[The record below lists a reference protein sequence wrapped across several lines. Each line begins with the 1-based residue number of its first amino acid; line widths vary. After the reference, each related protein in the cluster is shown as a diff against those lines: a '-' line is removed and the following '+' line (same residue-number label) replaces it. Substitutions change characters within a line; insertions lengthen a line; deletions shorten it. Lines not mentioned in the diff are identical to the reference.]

1 MKIIIVRMFGRPTS
15 VRKSREKI
23 VAIGL
28 RKIWKIVRELVAI
41 VTKISEKVWFELSA
55 IPTNTSINFD
65 EVILHK

>member
-1 MKIIIVRMFGRPTS
+1 MKIIIVWMFGRPTS

-41 VTKISEKVWFELSA
+41 VTKISEKV
-55 IPTNTSINFD
+55 
-65 EVILHK
+65 